1 MRLPLRISLVFAVL
15 FLLSPLV
22 RAGVLKGLVTD
33 HKTGEPLAGTPV
45 MLAGTS
51 YVSVTGLDGSY
62 EFKNLPGGNYKIVA
76 HFTSYEKWEKEIT
89 LGADET
95 KKLNITLKIDA
106 AQLKEVEVKT
116 HFHNGSDEQAR
127 SKEKNADQVMN
138 VMSARNIEM
147 LSDITVANVLQR
159 VSGVT
164 IQRDNT
170 GDGRY
175 AVIRGMDKRYSYTTV
190 NGVKIPSPDDKG
202 RYIPMDIF
210 PAEILDRL
218 DVIKT
223 LTPNMEGDAIGGVMN
238 LVMKDAPDHFTLSAS
253 AATGVNETLL
263 DRSFTKFDASA
274 IHAKDPAAMNGGA
287 GYSAVTND
295 FTRANSDFQHGNV
308 MPNAL
313 FSLTAGNRFLKDK
326 KLGVIFSGSYQNTYK
341 GSDQIIYVPS
351 SQPDIGNQVSL
362 TDLMLRQYSTQETR
376 TGLHTKID
384 YRFNSRNQISLYG
397 LFLQLN
403 EKESRYTVDTTVNIN
418 RTGAGTG
425 PVDITS
431 RSAFRKQNIINA
443 TLMGNHILSEKLKI
457 DWRGAV
463 SRATRDVPDL
473 SEIHTSTGATRDSSG
488 NQVVQPEII
497 KSWHHSWENT
507 KDQDYEGYADITY
520 TPEIFEKDVE
530 FMFGGMY
537 RHKDRNNYYNEYTL
551 DPTSSREPFTD
562 IYAATFN
569 VSNPKGVLPYNDL
582 TYTVTENI
590 SAYYLQAKFMLGAK
604 LQVLGGARM
613 ENTYQHYTIAK
624 DPNVFVGQNG
634 TIQYS
639 NFLPSLHFK
648 YLLDSKQA
656 LRLSYYKSITRPG
669 FFEIVPYIFPG
680 EVFDEGG
687 NYNLK
692 PATAHN
698 IDARYEWFP
707 KGIDQLLVGTFYK
720 NISDPIEYALLQNGG
735 PSSQII
741 KPINQTSQNATNYG
755 LEIVLTKYFHRFG
768 VSFNYT
774 YTHSNIVDSVRSYV
788 RDASGNAT
796 FYNVTEARPL
806 QGQAAHVGNLS
817 LIYKYQEIGLDA
829 HLTCTYT
836 GRMIAYISPFV
847 GLDYWQKGMT
857 TLAFSVEQ
865 RIAKHVFVYAKIN
878 NLLNTARVVEMKT
891 SKDKYMAYPYEL
903 PYQTLPNSVLIEKDL
918 YGRNYL
924 VGIRFKLN

>member
-1 MRLPLRISLVFAVL
+1 MRRLLRFFLIFSTLY
-15 FLLSPLV
+15 LLSPLS
-22 RAGVLKGLVTD
+22 RAAVLKGLVTD
-33 HKTGEPLAGTPV
+33 TKTGEPLAGAPV
-45 MLAGTS
+45 TLAGTA

-62 EFKNLPGGNYKIVA
+62 EFKNVPGGNYKIITHYGA
-76 HFTSYEKWEKEIT
+76 YEKWEKEIT
-89 LGADET
+89 LTQDET
-95 KKLNITLKIDA
+95 KKLNISLK
-106 AQLKEVEVKT
+106 QGTTELKEVQVKT
-116 HFHNGSDEQAR
+116 HFKNGSDEQAR
-127 SKEKNADQVMN
+127 NKEKNSDQLMN
-138 VMSARNIEM
+138 VMSARNIE
-147 LSDITVANVLQR
+147 LLPDITVANVLQR

-164 IQRDNT
+164 VQRDAT
-170 GDGRY
+170 GDARY

-210 PAEILDRL
+210 PAEIIDRL

-238 LVMKDAPDHFTLSAS
+238 LVMKDAPERFTLSAS
-253 AATGVNETLL
+253 AATGVNELL
-263 DRSFTKFDASA
+263 LGRSFTKFNASA
-274 IHAKDPAAMNGGA
+274 INAKDPGAINGTA
-287 GYSAVTND
+287 YNAVTND
-295 FTRANSDFQHGNV
+295 FTRANSDFQHVNV

-313 FSLTAGNRFLKDK
+313 FSLTVGDRFLKDK
-326 KLGVIFSGSYQNTYK
+326 KLGVVFSGSYQNTYK

-351 SQPDIGNQVSL
+351 AQPDIGNSVSL

-384 YRFNSRNQISLYG
+384 YRFNARNQISLYG

-443 TLMGNHILSEKLKI
+443 TLMGNHILTDRLKV
-457 DWRGAV
+457 DWRGAI

-473 SEIHTSTGATRDSSG
+473 AEIHTSTGATRDSSG

-520 TPEIFEKDVE
+520 TPEIFGKDVE
-530 FMFGGMY
+530 IMGGGMY

-551 DPTSSREPFTD
+551 EPTSSRESFTD
-562 IYAATFN
+562 IYAASFN

-590 SAYYLQAKFMLGAK
+590 SAYYLQAKFMLGDK

-639 NFLPSLHFK
+639 NLLPSLHFK
-648 YLLDSKQA
+648 YNLDQKQA
-656 LRLSYYKSITRPG
+656 LRLSYFKSITRPG

-687 NYNLK
+687 NYNLR
-692 PATAHN
+692 PATANN

-707 KGIDQLLVGTFYK
+707 KGIDQVLVGAFYK

-755 LEIVLTKYFHRFG
+755 LEVVLTKYFHRFG
-768 VSFNYT
+768 VSLNYT
-774 YTHSNIVDSVRSYV
+774 YTHSSIVDSVRSYV
-788 RDASGNAT
+788 RDAAGNAT
-796 FYNVTEARPL
+796 FYNVTETHPL
-806 QGQAAHVGNLS
+806 QGQATHVGNLS

-829 HLTCTYT
+829 HLTCSYT
-836 GRMIAYISPFV
+836 GPMIAYISPFI
-847 GLDYWQKGMT
+847 GLDYWQKGMAT
-857 TLAFSVEQ
+857 FAFSVEK
-865 RIAKHVFVYAKIN
+865 RIAKHVYAYAKIN

-891 SKDKYMAYPYEL
+891 SKDKYVAYPYEL